1 MKTTKQPLLLGAHI
15 SVSGGFDQA
24 ISRAESIGCTAM
36 QIFTKSNRQWKSAP
50 ISNEQAEL
58 FIQTQNASTIKVVV
72 AHAAY
77 LINIGSSNPEVRQKS
92 VAALIDEL
100 ERCAQLT
107 IPFLVLHP
115 GSRGTFSAEE
125 FLAVFKEQLDFVLS
139 QAKSNTTILLETM
152 AGQGSVMGHTFEQI
166 GYMLRSSNY
175 PDRLGVCADTCHMF
189 AAGYNLSTDEYE
201 KTWQLFDA
209 HIGLDKLKALH
220 INDSKKELGSKV
232 DRHEDIGKGKIGI
245 DAFGLL
251 FNDPRFFTTPKL
263 LETPK
268 ESLEDD
274 LRNMQTLIGLI
285 KRENKNI
292 LDTEQI
298 FTRL

>member
-1 MKTTKQPLLLGAHI
+1 MKTAKQPLLLGAHI

-24 ISRAESIGCTAM
+24 IHRAESIGCTAM

-50 ISNEQAEL
+50 IAQEQAEL
-58 FIQTQNASTIKVVV
+58 FIQTQQRSTINTVV

-77 LINIGSSNPEVRQKS
+77 LINIASSNELVRQKS
-92 VAALIDEL
+92 AAALIDEL
-100 ERCAQLT
+100 ERCHQLA
-107 IPFLVLHP
+107 IPYLVLHP
-115 GSRGTFSAEE
+115 GSRGTLSPQQ
-125 FLAVFKEQLDFVLS
+125 FLELFAQQLDYVLS
-139 QAKSNTTILLETM
+139 QTNSSTTILLETM
-152 AGQGSVMGHTFEQI
+152 AGQGSVMGYSFEQI
-166 GYMLRSSNY
+166 GQMLQSSKQ

-189 AAGYNLSTDEYE
+189 AAGYNLSADEYE

-232 DRHEDIGKGKIGI
+232 DRHEDIGKGKIGL
-245 DAFGLL
+245 DAFELL
-251 FNDPRFFTTPKL
+251 FNDPRFFAIPKL

-285 KRENKNI
+285 RGDNK
-292 LDTEQI
+292 D
-298 FTRL
+298 